1 MLVNNDGLYAEA
13 LQHINKF
20 DSWVV
25 DVETNGLD
33 PYGYNQICGIG
44 IAVNDSNLSTYY
56 FPFRHQQPGN
66 LDLKYLPKLM
76 EVMNSRTE
84 LIGHNIKFD
93 LKFLAK
99 DGLDV
104 SNKTL
109 IDTMLLIRLTA
120 DTTIREL
127 GLTKTIKRFYG
138 DEAASYDIETKK
150 YLRSNKWQKDFS
162 LAPPD
167 VLGGYCEKDV
177 YWTLRLYNDCLVKIK
192 QSGQLEILELEYAL
206 TKVLYDME
214 SRGVVIDT
222 EYVETAISKLE
233 RRKEQLEE
241 EIYKLSDLEFNIR
254 STQEISGVFHKL
266 GIHSNLFTATGKE
279 SWGVASLAQINHPLA
294 GLIRQHRA
302 LSKLA
307 STYLEPYL
315 SKEILHTS
323 FCNWGTLTGRL
334 SSREPNLQ
342 NIPRNHFKLRD
353 VELSEDELNDIQTR
367 LTATISATGQEVG
380 SGLDADVLSTWG
392 FMGDASYDDSDPS
405 QISIRRLFRARPGY
419 NLISF
424 DYSQMEVRVFLSY
437 LRNTA
442 MMELLNRN
450 DVDFHGEAAKI
461 AFDITE
467 DHADFKEYRQLAKG
481 ITFGIIYGIGS
492 ERLAQQLRTTKREA
506 SQYKKRY
513 LDGIEGSREFIRGV
527 MKAVEERGW
536 IKNRYGRVYKVPST
550 MSYKGVNYLVQ
561 GTSADILNERLIEV
575 SKLLQNTKSKM
586 LLQVHDEIILEMHDD
601 EIYELV
607 PQIVDIMQTNSL
619 DIPLFV
625 DKEVCPDS
633 WANKVDYEKWVTSPK
648 QDGTL
653 KHITLKEAKMAKI
666 SLEVSVTKQLVSK
679 TGQQGYFKAAAKI
692 DEIDLDKPLDAQYK
706 NISECFEATSEHI
719 KDQILSQLAA
729 LEDGEYR
736 APVKELKAD
745 AE

>member
-1 MLVNNDGLYAEA
+1 MLVNNDVLYAET
-13 LQHINKF
+13 LQHITQFN
-20 DSWVV
+20 SWVV

-44 IAVNDSNLSTYY
+44 VAVNDSNLSTYY

-84 LIGHNIKFD
+84 LIGYNIKFD
-93 LKFLAK
+93 LKFLAN
-99 DGLDV
+99 DGLDI

-138 DEAASYDIETKK
+138 DEAA
-150 YLRSNKWQKDFS
+150 
-162 LAPPD
+162 A
-167 VLGGYCEKDV
+167 CEKDV

-192 QSGQLEILELEYAL
+192 QSGQFDILELEYAL
-206 TKVLYDME
+206 TRVLYDME
-214 SRGVVIDT
+214 SRGVIIDT
-222 EYVETAISKLE
+222 NYVETAINKLE
-233 RRKEQLEE
+233 KRKDQLEE
-241 EIYKLSDLEFNIR
+241 EIYRLSDSEFNIR
-254 STQEISGVFHKL
+254 STQEISEVFHKL

-279 SWGVASLAQINHPLA
+279 SWGAAALAQINHPLA

-315 SKEILHTS
+315 AKDVLHTS

-342 NIPRNHFKLRD
+342 NIPRNHFKLRN
-353 VELSEDELNDIQTR
+353 VELSEEELNDIQTR
-367 LTATISATGQEVG
+367 LAATISATGQEVS
-380 SGLDADVLSTWG
+380 SGLDAEVLSTWG
-392 FMGDASYDDSDPS
+392 FMGADSYDESDPS

-437 LRNTA
+437 LRNEA

-467 DHADFKEYRQLAKG
+467 DHEDFKEYRQLAKG

-506 SQYKKRY
+506 AQYKKRY
-513 LDGIEGSREFIRGV
+513 LF
-527 MKAVEERGW
+527 
-536 IKNRYGRVYKVPST
+536 
-550 MSYKGVNYLVQ
+550 
-561 GTSADILNERLIEV
+561 
-575 SKLLQNTKSKM
+575 
-586 LLQVHDEIILEMHDD
+586 
-601 EIYELV
+601 
-607 PQIVDIMQTNSL
+607 
-619 DIPLFV
+619 
-625 DKEVCPDS
+625 
-633 WANKVDYEKWVTSPK
+633 
-648 QDGTL
+648 
-653 KHITLKEAKMAKI
+653 
-666 SLEVSVTKQLVSK
+666 
-679 TGQQGYFKAAAKI
+679 
-692 DEIDLDKPLDAQYK
+692 
-706 NISECFEATSEHI
+706 
-719 KDQILSQLAA
+719 
-729 LEDGEYR
+729 GE
-736 APVKELKAD
+736 
-745 AE
+745 